1 MATQKA
7 KSTVLQKGLKK
18 FIELRIDNPFLLKTN
33 HLETALPKTIGP
45 STWLNGTED
54 EKPITICMPFAAALV
69 QGAAIAVTEVTETN
83 RPDHEK
89 SVFTLEAYGDLY
101 EVSIDGNKTE
111 LFLVTE
117 CVDMKKDRPIRKL
130 H

>member
-7 KSTVLQKGLKK
+7 RSKVQQKALKK
-18 FIELRIDNPFLLKTN
+18 FIELRIDNALLLKTD
-33 HLETALPKTIGP
+33 HLETALPKGVGK
-45 STWLNGTED
+45 SVWFNGTED
-54 EKPITICMPFAAALV
+54 GNPITICMPYAAALV
-69 QGAAIAVTEVTETN
+69 ESAQICTTEVVEQAN
-83 RPDHEK
+83 PRDDKP
-89 SVFTLEAYGDLY
+89 VFTLEAIGDLY
-101 EVSIDGNKTE
+101 EVSIDGNKTD